1 MDGDYFGSIEEF
13 TLPLRDGEL
22 VDFRPVKQND
32 KETLQKG
39 MLALSSKSR
48 YFRFFSPILKL
59 SDTQLCDF
67 TEIDQQ
73 NHVAWIALA
82 HNEPEDR
89 GLGIARFIRIQNQP
103 EIAEFGVAV
112 IDSYQR
118 RGLGTILL
126 AVLHRMASIKGIEIL
141 RGYVL
146 ADNTVMSNWLG
157 RLGAVGV
164 HENGVYRMDL
174 TVSDDLFS
182 SKCRKILTDCDLK
195 HNSQDLQKS
204 FFSTRIN

>member
-1 MDGDYFGSIEEF
+1 LSIWILVGLEPGSIEEF

-22 VDFRPVKQND
+22 VDFRAVKQND

-59 SDTQLCDF
+59 SDTQLYDF

-73 NHVAWIALA
+73 NHVAWMALA
-82 HNEPEDR
+82 HTEPEQR

-112 IDSYQR
+112 IDSYQH

-126 AVLHRMASIKGIEIL
+126 AVLYRMASIKSIEIL
-141 RGYVL
+141 RGFVL
-146 ADNTVMSNWLG
+146 PDNTVMRNWLG

-164 HENGVYRMDL
+164 YENGVYRMDL
-174 TVSDDLFS
+174 TVSSDLFS
-182 SKCRKILTDCDLK
+182 SKSRSVLNQLDCRV
-195 HNSQDLQKS
+195 SGGV
-204 FFSTRIN
+204 RRRP

>member
-1 MDGDYFGSIEEF
+1 MSFINGDFEFGSIEEF
-13 TLPLRDGEL
+13 TLSLRDGEL
-22 VDFRPVKQND
+22 VDFRPVKPND
-32 KETLQKG
+32 KETIQKG

-59 SDTQLCDF
+59 SDTQLYDF

-73 NHVAWIALA
+73 NHVAWMALA
-82 HNEPEDR
+82 HNEPEQR

-112 IDSYQR
+112 IDSYQH

-126 AVLHRMASIKGIEIL
+126 AVLYRMASIKSIEIL
-141 RGYVL
+141 RGFVL
-146 ADNTVMSNWLG
+146 PDNTVMRNWLG

-164 HENGVYRMDL
+164 YENGVYRMDL
-174 TVSDDLFS
+174 TVSSDLFS
-182 SKCRKILTDCDLK
+182 SKSRSVLNQLDCRV
-195 HNSQDLQKS
+195 SGGV
-204 FFSTRIN
+204 RRRP

>member
-1 MDGDYFGSIEEF
+1 VSFINGDFEFGSIEEF
-13 TLPLRDGEL
+13 TMSLLDGEL
-22 VDFRPVKQND
+22 VDFRPVKPND
-32 KETLQKG
+32 KETIQKG

-59 SDTQLCDF
+59 SDTQLYDF

-73 NHVAWIALA
+73 NHVAWMALA
-82 HNEPEDR
+82 HNEPEQR

-112 IDSYQR
+112 IDSYQH

-126 AVLHRMASIKGIEIL
+126 AVLYRMASIKSIEVM
-141 RGYVL
+141 RGFVL
-146 ADNTVMSNWLG
+146 PDNTVMRNWLG

-164 HENGVYRMDL
+164 YENGVYRMDL
-174 TVSDDLFS
+174 TVSSDLFS
-182 SKCRKILTDCDLK
+182 SK
-195 HNSQDLQKS
+195 S
-204 FFSTRIN
+204 RIGP

>member
-1 MDGDYFGSIEEF
+1 MSFINGDFEFGSIEEF
-13 TLPLRDGEL
+13 TLSLRDGEL
-22 VDFRPVKQND
+22 VDFRPVKPND
-32 KETLQKG
+32 KETIQKG

-59 SDTQLCDF
+59 SDTQLYDF

-82 HNEPEDR
+82 HNEPEQR

-112 IDSYQR
+112 IDSYQQ

-126 AVLHRMASIKGIEIL
+126 SVLYRMASINGIKIL

-146 ADNTVMSNWLG
+146 ADNRIMRNWLD
-157 RLGAVGV
+157 RLGAVSV
-164 HENGVYRMDL
+164 YEDGVYRMDL
-174 TVSDDLFS
+174 TVSGDLFS
-182 SKCRKILTDCDLK
+182 SKSRQILTCSGLK
-195 HNSQDLQKS
+195 
-204 FFSTRIN
+204 T

>member
-1 MDGDYFGSIEEF
+1 MADDCLGSIEEF

-22 VDFRPVKQND
+22 VDFRPVNPND

-59 SDTQLCDF
+59 SDTQLCNF

-82 HNEPEDR
+82 HNEPEQR

-112 IDSYQR
+112 IDSYQQ

-126 AVLHRMASIKGIEIL
+126 AVLYRMASIKGIEIL

-146 ADNTVMSNWLG
+146 ADNTVMRSWLG

-164 HENGVYRMDL
+164 YENGVYRMDL
-174 TVSDDLFS
+174 SISGDLFS
-182 SKCRKILTDCDLK
+182 SKSQAVLNQLNFVGSDGVRCTRRLK
-195 HNSQDLQKS
+195 
-204 FFSTRIN
+204 

>member
-1 MDGDYFGSIEEF
+1 MGDSDLGSNEEF
-13 TLPLRDGEL
+13 TLSLRDGEL
-22 VDFRPVKQND
+22 VDFRPVRQSD
-32 KETLQKG
+32 KETIQKG

-59 SDTQLCDF
+59 SAAQLNNF

-82 HNEPEDR
+82 HNEPEDH

-112 IDSYQR
+112 IDSYQQ
-118 RGLGTILL
+118 RGVGTILL
-126 AVLHRMASIKGIEIL
+126 AVLHRMASIKGIKIL

-146 ADNTVMSNWLG
+146 PDNTVMSSWLG

-164 HENGVYRMDL
+164 YENGVYRMDL

-182 SKCRKILTDCDLK
+182 SKCRMVLTDSGLK
-195 HNSQDLQKS
+195 
-204 FFSTRIN
+204 T

>member
-1 MDGDYFGSIEEF
+1 MDGDYLGSIEEF

-32 KETLQKG
+32 KETIQKG
-39 MLALSSKSR
+39 MLDLSSKSR

-59 SDTQLCDF
+59 SDAQLYNF

-82 HNEPEDR
+82 HNEPEQR

-112 IDSYQR
+112 IDSYQH

-126 AVLHRMASIKGIEIL
+126 AVINRMASIKGIEIL
-141 RGYVL
+141 RGFVL
-146 ADNTVMSNWLG
+146 ADNTVMISWLG

-164 HENGVYRMDL
+164 YENGVYRMDL
-174 TVSDDLFS
+174 TVGDDLFS
-182 SKCRKILTDCDLK
+182 SKSRAVLNQLNFRESGDDNHIP
-195 HNSQDLQKS
+195 
-204 FFSTRIN
+204 

>member
-1 MDGDYFGSIEEF
+1 MDGDYLGSIEEF

-32 KETLQKG
+32 KETIQKG
-39 MLALSSKSR
+39 MLDLSSKSR

-59 SDTQLCDF
+59 SDAQLYNF

-82 HNEPEDR
+82 HNEPEQR

-112 IDSYQR
+112 IDSYQH

-126 AVLHRMASIKGIEIL
+126 AVLNRMASIKGIEIL
-141 RGYVL
+141 RGFVL
-146 ADNTVMSNWLG
+146 ADNTIMSSWLG

-164 HENGVYRMDL
+164 YENGVYRMDL
-174 TVSDDLFS
+174 TVNGDLFS
-182 SKCRKILTDCDLK
+182 SKSRTVL
-195 HNSQDLQKS
+195 SQCNFRVSGDDNH
-204 FFSTRIN
+204 IP

>member
-1 MDGDYFGSIEEF
+1 MELNYFGSIEEF

-32 KETLQKG
+32 KETIQNG

-59 SDTQLCDF
+59 SDTQLYNL

-73 NHVAWIALA
+73 NHVAWIALT
-82 HNEPEDR
+82 HNEPEPR

-103 EIAEFGVAV
+103 EIAEFGIVV
-112 IDSYQR
+112 IDSYQQ

-126 AVLHRMASIKGIEIL
+126 AVLYRMASIKGVEIL
-141 RGYVL
+141 RGFVL
-146 ADNTVMSNWLG
+146 ADNKVMSRWLG

-164 HENGVYRMDL
+164 YENDVYRMDL
-174 TVSDDLFS
+174 TVNGDLFS
-182 SKCRKILTDCDLK
+182 SKSRTNLTQF
-195 HNSQDLQKS
+195 NFRVSGGAG
-204 FFSTRIN
+204 

>member
-1 MDGDYFGSIEEF
+1 MDDDYFGSIEEF

-32 KETLQKG
+32 KETIQKG

-59 SDTQLCDF
+59 SDTQLYNF

-82 HNEPEDR
+82 HNEPERR
-89 GLGIARFIRIQNQP
+89 GLGVARFIRIQNQP
-103 EIAEFGVAV
+103 EIAEFGIVI
-112 IDSYQR
+112 IDSYQQ

-126 AVLHRMASIKGIEIL
+126 AVLYRMASIKGIKIL
-141 RGYVL
+141 RGFVL
-146 ADNTVMSNWLG
+146 PDNKVMSSWLG

-164 HENGVYRMDL
+164 YENGVYRMDL
-174 TVSDDLFS
+174 TVSDYLLP
-182 SKCRKILTDCDLK
+182 SKNRPRSLTNFISACK
-195 HNSQDLQKS
+195 AIPAS
-204 FFSTRIN
+204 

>member
-32 KETLQKG
+32 KETIQKG

-59 SDTQLCDF
+59 SDTQLYNF

-82 HNEPEDR
+82 HNEPERR
-89 GLGIARFIRIQNQP
+89 GLGVARFIRIQNQP
-103 EIAEFGVAV
+103 EIAEFGIVI
-112 IDSYQR
+112 IDSYQQ

-126 AVLHRMASIKGIEIL
+126 AVLYRMASIKGIKIL
-141 RGYVL
+141 RGFVL
-146 ADNTVMSNWLG
+146 PDNKVMSSWLG

-164 HENGVYRMDL
+164 YENGVYRMDL
-174 TVSDDLFS
+174 TVSDYLLP
-182 SKCRKILTDCDLK
+182 SKNRPRSLSNFISACKAIPAG
-195 HNSQDLQKS
+195 
-204 FFSTRIN
+204 F